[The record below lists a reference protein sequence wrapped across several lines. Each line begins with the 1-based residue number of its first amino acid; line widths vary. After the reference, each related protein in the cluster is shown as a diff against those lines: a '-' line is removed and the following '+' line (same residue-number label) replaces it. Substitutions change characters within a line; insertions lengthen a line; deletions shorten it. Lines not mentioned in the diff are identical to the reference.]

1 MVIKQGDIV
10 RVEYEGRFPE
20 GEVFDSTAKHGGE
33 PMEFQVGAGMLVL
46 GFEKAVIGMDS
57 EEEKEVTLKPED
69 AYGEPNPEYVQKVPK
84 DKFPPE
90 AKEGMMIGLPM
101 PNGQQIPAMIKEI
114 GETEVTLDLNHPM
127 AGKTLIFK
135 IKVVSFEEGE
145 LKEHNP
151 MCGCD
156 AGICSAEECDSCV
169 GGSSEVKEEEFSEAE
184 DKKEEVSEEKK
195 ISDVEKEETSE
206 RKKE

>member
-10 RVEYEGRFPE
+10 KVEYEGRFPE

-33 PMEFQVGAGMLVL
+33 PMEFQVGAGMLVP
-46 GFEKAVIGMDS
+46 GFEMAVIGMNS
-57 EEEKEVTLKPED
+57 GEEKEVTLTPEE
-69 AYGEPNPEYVQKVPK
+69 AYGEPNPEYVQKIPK

-90 AKEGMMIGLPM
+90 AQEGMMIGLPM
-101 PNGQQIPAMIKEI
+101 PNGQQIPAVIKEI

-145 LKEHNP
+145 LEEHNHV
-151 MCGCD
+151 CGCGD
-156 AGICSAEECDSCV
+156 FCDCGDDCSCDEEEDSC
-169 GGSSEVKEEEFSEAE
+169 GCSCC
-184 DKKEEVSEEKK
+184 
-195 ISDVEKEETSE
+195 
-206 RKKE
+206 

>member
-10 RVEYEGRFPE
+10 KVEYEGRFPE

-33 PMEFQVGAGMLVL
+33 PMQFQVGSGMLVS
-46 GFEKAVIGMDS
+46 GFENAVIGMNS
-57 EEEKEVTLKPED
+57 GEEKEVTLKPED
-69 AYGEPNPEYVQKVPK
+69 AYGEPNSEYVQKVPK

-101 PNGQQIPAMIKEI
+101 PNGQQIPATIKEI

-145 LKEHNP
+145 LKEHDHA
-151 MCGCD
+151 CD
-156 AGICSAEECDSCV
+156 CSDDSCSAEECGDKDCACSEESSDS
-169 GGSSEVKEEEFSEAE
+169 EEKKEENSE
-184 DKKEEVSEEKK
+184 DKKEES
-195 ISDVEKEETSE
+195 SD
-206 RKKE
+206 KKEDSCGCSCC